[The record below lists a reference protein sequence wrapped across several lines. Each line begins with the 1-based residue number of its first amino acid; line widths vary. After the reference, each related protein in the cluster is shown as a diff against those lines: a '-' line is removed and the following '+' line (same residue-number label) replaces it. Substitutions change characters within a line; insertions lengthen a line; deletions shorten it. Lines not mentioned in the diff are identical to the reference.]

1 MQIRFIAPQS
11 VVADTFSRLD
21 NSRRGGQKRWFL
33 VLFCTD
39 LRVVTMRLCHRG
51 VRLQRK
57 KRTTVA
63 TLLGPELGP
72 IVREWLKRIQLVP
85 ELARLSLRDEERAG
99 HLPKLFHDLIC
110 QLTFP

>member
-1 MQIRFIAPQS
+1 
-11 VVADTFSRLD
+11 
-21 NSRRGGQKRWFL
+21 
-33 VLFCTD
+33 
-39 LRVVTMRLCHRG
+39 MRLCHRG

-85 ELARLSLRDEERAG
+85 ELARLSLRDEARAG

-110 QLTFP
+110 QLTFPDAQPPSPSASAHGRKRQQQGHGLAMLVEESKLVR